1 MFIFPIKIGKFL
13 NLVARWPGS
22 THDSHIFRASRVS
35 QHLQQR
41 HTSLED
47 GLLIG
52 DSGYGLKP
60 YLMVP
65 YANPIT
71 ANQCSFNR
79 SLKKTRV
86 VIEQVFGR
94 WKRFHILHS
103 EIMQNAS
110 INGLQCDWGCGVLH
124 NIAVMFNEPFEDDV
138 STRMNRIYS
147 CIRRT
152 RRGETCQRQYCKY
165 VFLISHFWHAPL
177 VIDVL

>member
-35 QHLQQR
+35 QHLQQH

-71 ANQCSFNR
+71 ANQRSFNR

-94 WKRFHILHS
+94 WKRRFHVLHS
-103 EIMQNAS
+103 EIRMHPEKVCKVIGA
-110 INGLQCDWGCGVLH
+110 CGVLH
-124 NIAVMFNEPFEDDV
+124 NIAVMFNEPFEDDEEHQ
-138 STRMNRIYS
+138 NEPDIHIYQGPDEG
-147 CIRRT
+147 R
-152 RRGETCQRQYCKY
+152 
-165 VFLISHFWHAPL
+165 L
-177 VIDVL
+177 VRDHIANTFF